1 MGRNGAHQYAL
12 PCRHAQARAS
22 DCWRFKGDG
31 CRIEGL
37 VGEVGSGVGWFM
49 LLSHF
54 MAIHNDPGA
63 VPVVEGITSVILKS
77 FSLSMLPW
85 SLSFA
90 FFNGVI
96 GFYYGTIKQ
105 ANLAKE
111 ELILNLQKA
120 LTEVKTLSG
129 LLPIC
134 SSCKKIRDD
143 EGYWQQ
149 IEEYIRDHSE
159 ADFTH
164 GICNEC
170 VKELY
175 PEFYQKFEEKMNI
188 EKLSN

>member
-1 MGRNGAHQYAL
+1 MGYFVFH
-12 PCRHAQARAS
+12 P
-22 DCWRFKGDG
+22 
-31 CRIEGL
+31 L
-37 VGEVGSGVGWFM
+37 VM

-54 MAIHNDPGA
+54 MATHNDPGSVSA
-63 VPVVEGITSVILKS
+63 IESIVSVVLKS
-77 FSLSMLPW
+77 FSLSMMPW

-90 FFNGVI
+90 LFNGVI
-96 GFYYGTIKQ
+96 GLYYGTIKQ

-111 ELILNLQKA
+111 QLILDLQTA
-120 LTEVKTLSG
+120 LSEVKKLSG
-129 LLPIC
+129 MLPIC

-175 PEFYQKFEEKMNI
+175 PEFYQEFEEKMNN
-188 EKLSN
+188 ENLSN

>member
-1 MGRNGAHQYAL
+1 M
-12 PCRHAQARAS
+12 
-22 DCWRFKGDG
+22 KIDG
-31 CRIEGL
+31 VMKQKNLYKYIIIGGL
-37 VGEVGSGVGWFM
+37 AGYFIFHPLVM

-54 MAIHNDPGA
+54 MAIHNDPEA
-63 VPVVEGITSVILKS
+63 VPIIEGFTSVILKS
-77 FSLSMLPW
+77 FSFDMLPW
-85 SLSFA
+85 SLSFT

-96 GFYYGTIKQ
+96 GLYYGTIKQ

-111 ELILNLQKA
+111 QLITDLQNA
-120 LTEVKTLSG
+120 LSEVKKLSG
-129 LLPIC
+129 MLPIC

-175 PEFYQKFEEKMNI
+175 PEHYEKFKEKMDR
-188 EKLSN
+188 KVA

>member
-1 MGRNGAHQYAL
+1 MKHKALYKYCIGGALAGYFVFH
-12 PCRHAQARAS
+12 P
-22 DCWRFKGDG
+22 
-31 CRIEGL
+31 L
-37 VGEVGSGVGWFM
+37 VM

-54 MAIHNDPGA
+54 MAIHNGPGA
-63 VPVVEGITSVILKS
+63 VSGFESASFVILKS
-77 FSLSMLPW
+77 FSLAMLPW
-85 SLSFA
+85 SLSFTV
-90 FFNGVI
+90 FNGVI

-105 ANLAKE
+105 ANLAKK
-111 ELILNLQKA
+111 ELIANLQKA

-149 IEEYIRDHSE
+149 IEEYIMDHSE

-175 PEFYQKFEEKMNI
+175 PEFYLTFKEKMKT
-188 EKLSN
+188 EKLS

>member
-1 MGRNGAHQYAL
+1 MSPSMKHNFYCKYCIIGAVAGYFVFH
-12 PCRHAQARAS
+12 P
-22 DCWRFKGDG
+22 
-31 CRIEGL
+31 L
-37 VGEVGSGVGWFM
+37 VM

-54 MAIHNDPGA
+54 MATHNSPDA
-63 VPVVEGITSVILKS
+63 VSGFGSISSVTLKS
-77 FSLSMLPW
+77 FSLPMLPW
-85 SLSFA
+85 SLSFTV
-90 FFNGVI
+90 FNGVI

-111 ELILNLQKA
+111 ELISNLQKA
-120 LTEVKTLSG
+120 LTEVKKLSG

-134 SSCKKIRDD
+134 SSCKNIIND

-149 IEEYIRDHSE
+149 IEEYITDHSE

-175 PEFYQKFEEKMNI
+175 PEFYQTFEEKM
-188 EKLSN
+188 KT

>member
-1 MGRNGAHQYAL
+1 MKHKVLYKYSILGMFIGFCVFH
-12 PCRHAQARAS
+12 P
-22 DCWRFKGDG
+22 
-31 CRIEGL
+31 L
-37 VGEVGSGVGWFM
+37 VM

-54 MAIHNDPGA
+54 MTIHNDPGA
-63 VPVVEGITSVILKS
+63 VPVVEGFTSVIFKS
-77 FSLSMLPW
+77 FSLAMLPW

-96 GFYYGTIKQ
+96 GLYYGTIKQ
-105 ANLAKE
+105 ANLAKD

-120 LTEVKTLSG
+120 LAEVKTLSG

-149 IEEYIRDHSE
+149 IEKYIRDHSE

-170 VKELY
+170 AKELY
-175 PEFYQKFEEKMNI
+175 PEFYMSVKEKMNN
-188 EKLSN
+188 KSSL